1 MPIVRGSLLRA
12 LMLPLALAA
21 AAAPLGAQGTVADQG
36 TFRVSVD
43 GRPVGTE
50 EFVIRQ
56 TGNGTSTEVVATG
69 RVELSLPSGT
79 LLLHPRLRATGMQS
93 DPVAY
98 QVDVGGDSPSKIVG
112 TIGAGRFSSRVI
124 TGSGEQLREYVA
136 SQGALVLDEGVAH
149 HYYFLAQRLRNGRVP
164 VIIPRES
171 RQAVATVTSRGEES
185 VDVGGT
191 QASLYH
197 LVVQVPGSGDRH
209 VWVDA
214 LNRVMRVEIP
224 DHSYL
229 AVRTTVPR

>member
-12 LMLPLALAA
+12 LLIPFALAA
-21 AAAPLGAQGTVADQG
+21 AAAPLRAQGGAADQG

-50 EFVIRQ
+50 EFAIRQ
-56 TGNGTSTEVVATG
+56 TGSGTSTEVVATG
-69 RVELSLPSGT
+69 RVELSLPTGT
-79 LLLHPRLRATGMQS
+79 LLLVPRLRGQGLQS

-98 QVDVGGDSPSKIVG
+98 QIDVGGDSPRKIVG
-112 TIGAGRFSSRVI
+112 TIGAGRFSSRII

-136 SQGALVLDEGVAH
+136 SQGALVLDEGIAH

-164 VIIPRES
+164 VIIPREN
-171 RQAVATVTSRGEES
+171 RQVVATVADRGEER
-185 VDVGGT
+185 VEVGGT
-191 QASLYH
+191 TASLFH

-214 LNRVMRVEIP
+214 LNRVIRVEIP
-224 DHSYL
+224 DSHYL
-229 AVRTTVPR
+229 AVRTEIPR

>member
-50 EFVIRQ
+50 EFTIRQ
-56 TGNGTSTEVVATG
+56 TGTGASTEVVATG
-69 RVELSLPSGT
+69 RVDLSLPTGS
-79 LLLHPRLRATGMQS
+79 LVLVPRLRATGLQS

-112 TIGAGRFSSRVI
+112 TLGAGRFSTRVI
-124 TGSGEQLREYVA
+124 TGTGEQLREYVA

-164 VIIPRES
+164 VIIPREN
-171 RQAVATVTSRGEES
+171 RQVMATVTYRGEEP
-185 VDVGGT
+185 VEVGDAR
-191 QASLYH
+191 ASLFH

-214 LNRVMRVEIP
+214 LNRVIRVEIP
-224 DHSYL
+224 DRSYL
-229 AVRTTVPR
+229 AVRTTLPR